1 MSDYT
6 KSTNFATKDALSSGN
21 PLKIV
26 KGTEIDTEFNNIQT
40 AVATKADLAGPTFT
54 GTVTIP
60 TAAIT
65 TGTITTATI
74 TTATITN
81 PNDGK
86 GNLRTIV
93 QNAQTSSYT
102 LVAADAGKHVSTTAN
117 VIIPASVFAAGEA
130 ITIYNNSS
138 SSVTITCSAVTAYK
152 ASINTTQSSLT
163 LVARGICTVLFYGSN
178 ACVISGTV

>member
-1 MSDYT
+1 VSDYT

-40 AVATKADLAGPTFT
+40 AIATKSDLASPTFT

-60 TAAIT
+60 TA
-65 TGTITTATI
+65 TITTAN
-74 TTATITN
+74 ITN

-102 LVAADAGKHVSTTAN
+102 LVSTDAGKHVSTTAG
-117 VIIPASVFAAGEA
+117 VIIPASIFSIGEA
-130 ITIYNNSS
+130 ITIYNNSAS
-138 SSVTITCSAVTAYK
+138 TIAVTCSAVTAYK
-152 ASINTTQSSLT
+152 SGLNSAVTSFN
-163 LVARGICTVLFYGSN
+163 LVSRGLCTILFYGSN
-178 ACVISGTV
+178 ACVISGSI

>member
-1 MSDYT
+1 MSNYT
-6 KSTNFATKDALSSGN
+6 KSTNFATKDALTSGN

-40 AVATKADLAGPTFT
+40 AIATKADLASPTFT
-54 GTVTIP
+54 GTVVIP
-60 TAAIT
+60 
-65 TGTITTATI
+65 TATI

-81 PNDGK
+81 PNDAK

-102 LVAADAGKHVSTTAN
+102 LVAADAGKHVSTTAG
-117 VIIPASVFAAGEA
+117 VIIPASIFAAGEA

-152 ASINTTQSSLT
+152 ATINTTQSSLT

>member
-1 MSDYT
+1 VSDYT

-40 AVATKADLAGPTFT
+40 AVATKADLASPTFT
-54 GTVTIP
+54 GTVVIP
-60 TAAIT
+60 TA
-65 TGTITTATI
+65 TITTATI

-93 QNAQTSSYT
+93 QNAQTTSYT
-102 LVAADAGKHVSTTAN
+102 LVAGDAGKHVSTTAA
-117 VIIPASVFAAGEA
+117 VIIPASVFATGEA

-138 SSVTITCSAVTAYK
+138 SAVTITCSAVTAYK
-152 ASINTTQSSLT
+152 AGINSVVTSASL
-163 LVARGICTVLFYGSN
+163 VSRGLCTVLFYGSN
-178 ACVISGTV
+178 TCVISGTV

>member
-1 MSDYT
+1 VSDYT

-40 AVATKADLAGPTFT
+40 AIATKADLANPTFS
-54 GTVTIP
+54 GTVVIP
-60 TAAIT
+60 
-65 TGTITTATI
+65 TATI

-102 LVAADAGKHVSTTAN
+102 LVAGDAGKHVSTTAG
-117 VIIPASVFAAGEA
+117 VIIPASVFATGEA
-130 ITIYNNSS
+130 ITIYNNSAS
-138 SSVTITCSAVTAYK
+138 AVTITCSAVTAYK
-152 ASINTTQSSLT
+152 AGVTTAVTSAS

>member
-1 MSDYT
+1 VTDYT
-6 KSTNFATKDALSSGN
+6 KSTNFATKDSLSSGN
-21 PLKIV
+21 ALKIV
-26 KGTEIDTEFNNIQT
+26 KGTEIDTEFNSIAT
-40 AVATKADLAGPTFT
+40 AIATKSDLASPTFT

-60 TAAIT
+60 
-65 TGTITTATI
+65 TATI

-102 LVAADAGKHVSTTAN
+102 LVAADAGKHVSTTAG
-117 VIIPASVFAAGEA
+117 VIIPASVFSTGEA
-130 ITIYNNSS
+130 ITIYNNSAS
-138 SSVTITCSAVTAYK
+138 AVTITCSAVTAYK
-152 ASINTTQSSLT
+152 AGVTTAVTSAS

-178 ACVISGTV
+178 ACVISGTI